1 MSYTKE
7 DIIAVFKAFD
17 ADNSGQV
24 SNKELVTVLTKLFKD
39 DADKA
44 KSAAEF
50 LMKSFDKD
58 HSGQLSQDEFV
69 TGIQKFIAQ

>member
-44 KSAAEF
+44 KSAAEVST
-50 LMKSFDKD
+50 SFA
-58 HSGQLSQDEFV
+58 FV
-69 TGIQKFIAQ
+69 NELFRGVPKA